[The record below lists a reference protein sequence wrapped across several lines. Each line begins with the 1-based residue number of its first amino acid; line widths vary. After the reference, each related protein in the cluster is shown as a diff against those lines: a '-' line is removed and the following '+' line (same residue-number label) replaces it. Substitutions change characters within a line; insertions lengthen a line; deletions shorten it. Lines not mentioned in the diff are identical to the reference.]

1 MILDDKQTLK
11 YLHAYKDGKI
21 KQGLGVGIDEF
32 DKHLVFKRAQFVM
45 VLGLDNC
52 GKTFWLLWYLLCQA
66 KLNNKKF
73 IIWSGENRAGQ
84 LKRDIIQMWLGIK
97 FKDII
102 KSKIDFYNQE
112 ISKYFKFL
120 DNSRMYSINELLN
133 IFSEADVDACVIDP
147 FTGLN
152 HPRNQPMFERN
163 YIFCN
168 LVREFCNKT
177 GKSVYV
183 CMHPQTEA
191 ARRVYPQDHLLNG
204 HIQPPRKADCE
215 GGQVFPN
222 RVDDFLCV
230 HRLISH
236 PDLWMLTELH
246 VYKVKDKETG
256 GTPTMLNEP
265 LRFDYNNGL
274 GFTLGGVNP
283 LNK

>member
-11 YLHAYKDGKI
+11 YLHAYKDGRI
-21 KQGLGVGIDEF
+21 KQGLGVGLPML
-32 DKHLVFKRAQFVM
+32 DKHLVLKKAQFVM
-45 VLGLDNC
+45 CLGLDNC

-84 LKRDIIQMWLGIK
+84 LKRDIIQMWLGVK

-120 DNSRMYSINELLN
+120 DNSKMYTVNELLN
-133 IFSEADVDACVIDP
+133 IFADAEVDGCVIDP

-152 HPRNQPMFERN
+152 HPRNTPIFERN

-183 CMHPQTEA
+183 CMHPQTES
-191 ARRVYPQDHLLNG
+191 ARRVYPADHILNG

-222 RVDDFLCV
+222 RVDDFICI

-236 PDLWMLTELH
+236 PDLWMMTELH

-256 GTPTMLNEP
+256 GSPTMLGDP

-283 LNK
+283 LNI